1 MGQRHPHAPT
11 HRCHQPT
18 SHNNHGYPTVTHTTP
33 PARTTT
39 TRQPDAYTPTHPHTD
54 TSTRT
59 ETRATGHP
67 TRTAHRQG
75 LTGGKAPVRLASPR
89 LAYLTHR
96 THVHTHT
103 PPPPPPPPPQ
113 QGWLGS

>member
-1 MGQRHPHAPT
+1 MG
-11 HRCHQPT
+11 
-18 SHNNHGYPTVTHTTP
+18 
-33 PARTTT
+33 T

-75 LTGGKAPVRLASPR
+75 LPGGKAPVRLASPR
-89 LAYLTHR
+89 LACLTHR

-103 PPPPPPPPPQ
+103 SPPRLACLTHSTHIHTYTPPPQ
-113 QGWLGS
+113 QRWLGSALPRSSNARWSES